1 LFVSRRNDLAR
12 FCRRALA
19 VLAGRIVNDEM
30 RDARRLAQSRNNSL
44 IEVFA
49 RVFSSTRL
57 TITAQ

>member
-1 LFVSRRNDLAR
+1 LFVSRRNDFAR

-19 VLAGRIVNDEM
+19 LPAARIVNDEM
-30 RDARRLAQSRNNSL
+30 RAARRSAQSRNNSL